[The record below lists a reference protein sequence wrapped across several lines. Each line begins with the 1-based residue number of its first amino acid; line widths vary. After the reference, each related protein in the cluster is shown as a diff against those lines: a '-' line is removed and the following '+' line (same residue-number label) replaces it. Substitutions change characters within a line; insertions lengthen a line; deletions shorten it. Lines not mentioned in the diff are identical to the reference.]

1 MNEYRASARILATGA
16 AANIIAEV
24 AQDLFARWQ
33 PTGSL
38 HALMHLGQYVG
49 TARAQRALAAQQQDA
64 LMPRNIVD
72 SAAHWVASSLTP
84 SAALVSDAQAVQ
96 AMLRAAE
103 DAQGVA
109 CVPALAFVGGMA
121 VALDGKMPSR
131 AADAFA
137 GLAHRAA
144 TQAQSACITLSS
156 ALGVCVEVAAQLG
169 IRRVA
174 ELLARRNGSVL
185 NALADTVFGSPGAMD
200 PRAADLLA
208 EIIYARPT
216 QFTDARRVVHVIH
229 GKAISQL
236 LDSDFVGPRTLAML
250 RVLESVLQRYYAG
263 PRDPSLDDLWPT
275 VTDALA
281 VLYPSILHVFG
292 RDSPPDAFRSA
303 CLLAVTYTDEGSH
316 VEALFA
322 GQPCLLSA
330 PGDVGRVRAGVV
342 LFYLDFF
349 EHLAGKLSAHVLVRV
364 VSLAARYAGSEVLE
378 YPGPM
383 WFESAH
389 ALILAVLESDAHRM
403 GSEIAPWYSD
413 LVLDMYPDRGISADL
428 LRISYTAAVRAIPG
442 HSAWD
447 RVTILLRKADQ
458 YTADSGGVRAEIFAV
473 RRRELLLVAAELLIG
488 VPAELLPQL
497 MFELRS
503 RLVNGN
509 EKWSTRVAVVDH
521 CQDLVLTRADVAR
534 KPALS
539 MWVWQLRVDIIGSK
553 L

>member
-1 MNEYRASARILATGA
+1 MNEYRASARILATGTA
-16 AANIIAEV
+16 GNIIAEV
-24 AQDLFARWQ
+24 AQDLFVRWQ
-33 PTGSL
+33 PTEAL
-38 HALMHLGQYVG
+38 HAVMHLGQYVG
-49 TARAQRALAAQQQDA
+49 TARVQRALAAQQQDA
-64 LMPRNIVD
+64 LTPRNIVD

-103 DAQGVA
+103 DTQGVA

-121 VALDGKMPSR
+121 VALDDKMPSR
-131 AADAFA
+131 AADVFA
-137 GLAHRAA
+137 DLAHRVT
-144 TQAQSACITLSS
+144 TQAQRACVTLSS
-156 ALGVCVEVAAQLG
+156 ALSVCVEVAAQLG
-169 IRRVA
+169 CRRVA
-174 ELLARRNGSVL
+174 ELLARRSGSVL
-185 NALADTVFGSPGAMD
+185 LALADTMFGSPGVLD

-229 GKAISQL
+229 GRAISQL
-236 LDSDFVGPRTLAML
+236 LNSDFVGPRTLAML
-250 RVLESVLQRYYAG
+250 RVLESVLQRHYAG
-263 PRDPSLDDLWPT
+263 PRDPPLDDLWPI
-275 VTDALA
+275 VTDSLAL
-281 VLYPSILHVFG
+281 LYPSILHVFG

-303 CLLAVTYTDEGSH
+303 CLLAVTYTDEGSR

-330 PGDVGRVRAGVV
+330 PGDVGLVRAGVV

-349 EHLAGKLSAHVLVRV
+349 EHLAGKLSAHILKRV

-389 ALILAVLESDAHRM
+389 ALILAVLESDTHQM

-413 LVLDMYPDRGISADL
+413 LVLDMYPDHGISADL

-447 RVTILLRKADQ
+447 RVTILFRRADQ
-458 YTADSGGVRAEIFAV
+458 YTGGGGGGVRAEIFAV

-503 RLVNGN
+503 RLVDGN
-509 EKWSTRVAVVDH
+509 EKW
-521 CQDLVLTRADVAR
+521 
-534 KPALS
+534 
-539 MWVWQLRVDIIGSK
+539 
-553 L
+553 